1 MREDSKLTK
10 LLKKLNVIQVIDF
23 PIVSYGYEGK
33 IKYEERLRMN
43 KHNPLSYLTILIYI
57 ILAPCL
63 SFIMVLWS
71 VLFEVINGRVFI
83 YENRSN

>member
-1 MREDSKLTK
+1 MREDSKFTK

-23 PIVSYGYEGK
+23 PIISKGK

-43 KHNPLSYLTILIYI
+43 KYNPLSYLIILIYT
-57 ILAPCL
+57 ILAPCV

-71 VLFEVINGRVFI
+71 VLFEVINGRVFK
-83 YENRSN
+83 YEKRSN

>member
-1 MREDSKLTK
+1 MREDSKITK

-23 PIVSYGYEGK
+23 PIVSKGK

-57 ILAPCL
+57 ILAPCV

-83 YENRSN
+83 YEKRSN